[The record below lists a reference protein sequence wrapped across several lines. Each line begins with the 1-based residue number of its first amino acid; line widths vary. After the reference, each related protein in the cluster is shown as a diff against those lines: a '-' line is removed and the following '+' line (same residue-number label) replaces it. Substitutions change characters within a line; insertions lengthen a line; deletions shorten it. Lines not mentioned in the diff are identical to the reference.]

1 MTTDSNTYP
10 DRYPAPLP
18 GPLAPPTDG
27 RPEYAQVP
35 PHTPEHLA
43 PQPVGPEI
51 PEGRS
56 MAPIASTPPSEFL
69 MSLTGFDEIAIAA
82 RFGEPV
88 TSIQRTDAM
97 KAGRALAFTH
107 YRRAGMNDHEAY
119 NAALGLTLRE
129 VSEFFPPEPVVA
141 SAEGNAPGA

>member
-10 DRYPAPLP
+10 DREPLL
-18 GPLAPPTDG
+18 GNVYG

-35 PHTPEHLA
+35 AHTPEHLA
-43 PQPVGPEI
+43 PQAVGPEI
-51 PEGRS
+51 PEGRH
-56 MAPIASTPPSEFL
+56 MAPISTLPPSEFL
-69 MSLTGFDEIAIAA
+69 MSLTGFDEIAIAT

-88 TSIQRTDAM
+88 TKIQNTDAM

-129 VSEFFPPEPVVA
+129 VSEFFAPEPVVA
-141 SAEGNAPGA
+141 SAEGNGGGAQQ